1 LPRRSW
7 LEDLREDLEAR
18 PGRLERTLRIVFAT
32 VLVLVVMMVLQ
43 VPYVAYALYV
53 ILIVTNENPAVSLRT
68 GLGSLMAVGLMLSI
82 ALGVVIL
89 TDNDPVARLVS
100 LAVITFLAAIIT
112 TSTTVPPLG
121 PIVGLIYGVGIGF
134 WENHAS
140 ADRLV
145 KSSLWLLAAFAT
157 GIAGSVAVSY
167 LFSMHSPADRL
178 AGQLRLRYRALA
190 AMFAAYAT
198 EAATDQQRRTAA
210 QSVSRLAAEGHRGM
224 LELHRQ
230 IADRNLPSGSL
241 PTTVQ
246 FQILAIAEL
255 MDYSAAFGIQVEC
268 PDVDLQ
274 SRCKLIA
281 NQCEYLAR
289 ELAPHPEITFN
300 AGDSVPI
307 THLERVE
314 RTLRSLGSI
323 ASDYDEVCALEALE
337 SKHVPILIP
346 GAVSN
351 PANVAFALKISLCA
365 TICYIIYH
373 AIDWPGISTAVTTVM
388 ITGLVTSGAMK
399 QKLTFRLLGA
409 TMGGLVLGIGAE
421 IFLFPFM
428 DSITSLAI
436 VVGAVAFVSAW
447 IGSGPRFNYVGIQVA
462 FAFYIVSLSGFATPT
477 ELAPARDRLAG
488 VMLAVIIMWFVFDQI
503 WPVRT
508 TAEMRRVVASVLKDA
523 SRVVCLIDSRLSG
536 RAYARES
543 GVLRDRLATRLST
556 IRTLNDAA
564 QYEFGLDRMSH
575 IRTADK
581 LMQMSMMAV
590 ALAWNHVALLHD
602 PDEDNSRSLPE
613 LVSFRQAIENGLSS
627 IADAIEKN
635 HSTNAEPLVANE
647 SGSEYLRLTIARYN
661 EIHSLSLSFDSG
673 D

>member
-1 LPRRSW
+1 VL
-7 LEDLREDLEAR
+7 
-18 PGRLERTLRIVFAT
+18 AT
-32 VLVLVVMMVLQ
+32 VLVLVAMMVLQ

-53 ILIVTNENPAVSLRT
+53 ILIVSNENPAVSLRT
-68 GLGSLMAVGLMLSI
+68 GVGSLMAVGLMLAI

-89 TDNDPVARLVS
+89 TDNDPVARVIS
-100 LAVITFLAAIIT
+100 LAVVTFLAGMIT
-112 TSTTVPPLG
+112 TSTTVAPLG

-134 WENHAS
+134 WENHAT

-157 GIAGSVAVSY
+157 GIAGSVVVSY

-178 AGQLRLRYRALA
+178 AGQLRLRYRALT

-198 EAATDQQRRTAA
+198 GDATDRQQRTAA
-210 QSVSRLAAEGHRGM
+210 QSVSRLAAEGHRAM

-230 IADRNLPSGSL
+230 IVDRNLPSGSL
-241 PTTVQ
+241 PTTVE

-255 MDYSAAFGIQVEC
+255 MDYSAAFGLQSEC
-268 PDVDLQ
+268 PDADLQ
-274 SRCKLIA
+274 SRCKSIA
-281 NQCEYLAR
+281 SQCEYLAR
-289 ELAPHPEITFN
+289 ELAPHPDISFQT
-300 AGDSVPI
+300 GDSIPL

-314 RTLRSLGSI
+314 RTLRSLHSMTPHH
-323 ASDYDEVCALEALE
+323 DNVRELEALA

-351 PANVAFALKISLCA
+351 LANVAFALKISLCA

-399 QKLTFRLLGA
+399 RILTFRLLGA
-409 TMGGLVLGIGAE
+409 SVGGLVLGIGAE

-436 VVGAVAFVSAW
+436 VIGAVAFVSAW
-447 IGSGPRFNYVGIQVA
+447 IGSGPRFNYVGIQIA
-462 FAFYIVSLSGFATPT
+462 FAFYVVSLSGFATPT

-488 VMLAVIIMWFVFDQI
+488 IMLAVVIMWFVFDQI

-523 SRVVCLIDSRLSG
+523 SRVVCLIDSQLPGAR
-536 RAYARES
+536 YARES
-543 GVLRDRLATRLST
+543 GILRDRLATRLST

-564 QYEFGLDRMSH
+564 QYEFGLDRKSH
-575 IRTADK
+575 LRTADK
-581 LMQMSMMAV
+581 LMQISMTAV
-590 ALAWNHVALLHD
+590 ALVWNHAALLYES
-602 PDEDNSRSLPE
+602 DEDNSRGLPA
-613 LVSFRQAIENGLSS
+613 LVSFRQAVENGLSS
-627 IADAIEKN
+627 IADAVEKN
-635 HSTNAEPLVANE
+635 QSTNAELLVADE
-647 SGSEYLRLTIARYN
+647 SGSEYVRLTIARYN
-661 EIHSLSLSFDSG
+661 EIHKLSHSFDSG